1 MDDIHQFIA
10 TYGYLAVLIG
20 TFFEG
25 ETLLLIAGFMTWQA
39 HGDASPAL
47 QMPLVIILA
56 TLGATAGD
64 QLYFYLGRYR
74 REWVFRR
81 FPKLQTKAL
90 KVYGWVER
98 HPHLIIIGS
107 RFVYGFRIV
116 TPIVLGT
123 SRVPAWQYSI
133 LNVLGACLW
142 ALLVTNAGY
151 FLGGMMERLLG
162 DLHKIQKYLALGILL
177 IGIGL
182 LLFHRFRARRNATHD

>member
-1 MDDIHQFIA
+1 MDDVHQFIS
-10 TYGYLAVLIG
+10 TYGYIAVLIG

-47 QMPLVIILA
+47 LMPLVITCAGI
-56 TLGATAGD
+56 GATAGD

-81 FPKLQTKAL
+81 FPKLRMKAARIF
-90 KVYGWVER
+90 GWVER
-98 HPHLIIIGS
+98 YPHLVIIGS
-107 RFVYGFRIV
+107 RFVYGFRIA
-116 TPIVLGT
+116 TPVVLGT
-123 SRVPAWQYSI
+123 SHIPAWRYSVF
-133 LNVLGACLW
+133 NVIGAGIW
-142 ALLVTNAGY
+142 ALLITNAGY

-162 DLHKIQKYLALGILL
+162 DLHKIQKYIAVGILL

-182 LLFHRFRARRNATHD
+182 WLWHRFRAQREAGKD